1 MTGSQEYESLPPS
14 EGNQNTS
21 LRPGRG
27 MLAVVSVVLVAG
39 GIVGAGIVPRLRAKA
54 ALRSDTN
61 DLAIPTVSVLH
72 PKLGAPQTE
81 VVLPG
86 NIQAFSDSP
95 IYARTS
101 GYLKKWYVDIGARVR
116 AGQLLAEIETPEVD
130 HQLDQARAD
139 LKTAQANLRLAE
151 ITAERYQGLLKTD
164 AVSKED
170 VDKAV
175 GDFDA
180 RRAMVASAESNVRR
194 LEQMQSFEKIEAPFD
209 GVITA
214 RNTDVGHLIDSGAG
228 GGAATELFH
237 IAATDRLRV
246 FIHVPEQYSQAARP
260 GIVADLTLLEFP
272 GRRFKGSLVRT
283 AGSIDVATRTLLVE
297 VDIDNSR
304 GELFPGAYTEVHL
317 QTPETTPAL
326 ILPVDTLIFRS
337 EGMQVAAVEDG
348 NRAVLK
354 NVTLG
359 RDMGNEVEV
368 VSGLN
373 ANAVVIA
380 NPPDSLVSGET
391 VRIATENKAPA
402 ESP

>member
-1 MTGSQEYESLPPS
+1 MVDPREGESFTPS
-14 EGNQNTS
+14 EGNQGPNM
-21 LRPGRG
+21 RPGRG
-27 MLAVVSVVLVAG
+27 MLAAVSVVLVAG
-39 GIVGAGIVPRLRAKA
+39 GIVGAGIVPRLRARA

-61 DLAIPTVSVLH
+61 DLAISTVSVIH

-81 VVLPG
+81 IVLPG

-95 IYARTS
+95 IYARTN
-101 GYLKKWYVDIGARVR
+101 GYLKKWYVDIGARVK
-116 AGQLLAEIETPEVD
+116 ADQLIAEIETPEVD
-130 HQLDQARAD
+130 QQLDQARAD

-151 ITAERYQGLLKTD
+151 ITADRYQGLLKTD

-180 RRAMVASAESNVRR
+180 RRAMMASAESNVRR
-194 LEQMQSFEKIEAPFD
+194 LEQLQSFEKIEAPFD

-228 GGAATELFH
+228 GGSATELFH

-260 GIVADLTLLEFP
+260 GIEADLTLLEFP
-272 GRRFKGSLVRT
+272 GRRFKGALVRT

-317 QTPETTPAL
+317 QTPETIPIL
-326 ILPVDTLIFRS
+326 ILPVSALIFRS
-337 EGMQVAAVEDG
+337 EGMQVAALEDG

-354 NVTLG
+354 NVTVG

-368 VSGLN
+368 VAGLT
-373 ANAVVIA
+373 ANAAVIV

-391 VRIATENKAPA
+391 VRVAAENTAPA